1 IKELLNEFIDQGTAI
16 LNILDLNDLE
26 TYFND
31 YLETINH
38 TTEFAKKIA
47 NKAMKEIR
55 KNIELEQIKQ
65 QVSYMKN
72 ADQVSSLES
81 FKDLKHTI
89 LKQHRDLSLKNVD
102 DIIISD
108 FLT

>member
-1 IKELLNEFIDQGTAI
+1 
-16 LNILDLNDLE
+16 
-26 TYFND
+26 
-31 YLETINH
+31 
-38 TTEFAKKIA
+38 
-47 NKAMKEIR
+47 MKEIR

-72 ADQVSSLES
+72 RSSLFLES

-108 FLT
+108 FLTRYLIYKEKQDSYVKRYLKYK